1 MSKRTLLTSILL
13 CLSLF
18 ASSITTSLP
27 NMLEGRHIFEDI
39 MGEYRNHKADGWT
52 HTADIAN
59 NFKGVDF
66 YKGTEIGNQIFAKK
80 AVSMKT
86 TILTDVNA
94 WLNSKPIQDN
104 IRFLKDGLENVE
116 GMTSNGHV
124 MKITEKAEVH
134 IYMPKENA
142 TADLQKEWHNK
153 LDAIHPKIKFE
164 IHILEG
170 YIK

>member
-80 AVSMKT
+80 SSVYENN
-86 TILTDVNA
+86 D
-94 WLNSKPIQDN
+94 LN
-104 IRFLKDGLENVE
+104 RCECL
-116 GMTSNGHV
+116 
-124 MKITEKAEVH
+124 A
-134 IYMPKENA
+134 
-142 TADLQKEWHNK
+142 K
-153 LDAIHPKIKFE
+153 L
-164 IHILEG
+164 
-170 YIK
+170 

>member
-39 MGEYRNHKADGWT
+39 MGEYRNQKADGWT
-52 HTADIAN
+52 TADIAH

-66 YKGTEIGNQIFAKK
+66 YKGEVKGTQIYAET

-86 TILTDVNA
+86 TITTDVNV

-104 IRFLKDGLENVE
+104 LRFLRHGLEKTDGLE
-116 GMTSNGHV
+116 SNGYIMH
-124 MKITEKAEVH
+124 ITGSAEVH
-134 IYMPKENA
+134 IYMPKEHI
-142 TADLQKEWHNK
+142 TDELKREWHNK
-153 LDAIHPKIKFE
+153 LDVIHPRIKFKLYN
-164 IHILEG
+164 LEDF
-170 YIK
+170 IKE

>member
-39 MGEYRNHKADGWT
+39 MGEYRNQKADGWT
-52 HTADIAN
+52 TADIAH

-66 YKGTEIGNQIFAKK
+66 YKGEVKGTQIYAET

-86 TILTDVNA
+86 TIITDVKA

-104 IRFLKDGLENVE
+104 LRFLKDGLENAE
-116 GMTSNGHV
+116 GLKSNGYAMH
-124 MKITEKAEVH
+124 ITGSAEVH
-134 IYMPKENA
+134 IYMPKGHITEK
-142 TADLQKEWHNK
+142 LKSEWLKELNTV
-153 LDAIHPKIKFE
+153 HPDIKFE
-164 IHILEG
+164 IYNLED